1 MGFDGPRK
9 NIRVQKKPFGC
20 WAEKKYKIYKK
31 AKTFFGPYKEMQAG
45 GINQHVGCWAGPYC
59 HQNFLSSCT
68 FANKKTLSQ
77 AENETTL
84 T

>member
-1 MGFDGPRK
+1 MWFDGPRK
-9 NIRVQKKPFGC
+9 NIRVQKSLLVAGPRKNIKYI
-20 WAEKKYKIYKK
+20 KKGQD
-31 AKTFFGPYKEMQAG
+31 FFGPYKEMQAG